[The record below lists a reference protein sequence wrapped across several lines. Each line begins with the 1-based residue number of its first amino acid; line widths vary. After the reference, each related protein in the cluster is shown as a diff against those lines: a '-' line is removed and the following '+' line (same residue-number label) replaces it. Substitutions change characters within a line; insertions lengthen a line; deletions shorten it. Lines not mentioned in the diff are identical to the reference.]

1 MKCNINDA
9 GANGPVAPA
18 DSIKM
23 IRVEEKKENKF
34 KGKNILVVGLAR
46 SGTGAA
52 NLLSELGARV
62 SITDK
67 KSPDLLEDRKKQ
79 LLPAVKFIEQDKAEG
94 IIDSVDIIVISPGVP
109 PYIPLL
115 VKANIK
121 GIPVIGELELAYQVM
136 KSAVSSQQSG
146 MGKALPRNFK
156 QTPAFI
162 GITGTNGKSTTTTL
176 VDLMLKEA
184 GHKTLLAGNIGNALT
199 EELLKTVE
207 TGFKPVSTCPDFIV
221 LEISSFQLETIEE
234 FRPNV
239 AAILNITPDH
249 LDRYD
254 SMEDYT
260 DAKARIIE
268 NQTPDDYLVLNADDA
283 EIKKVVS
290 DKSKVK
296 IEKPKIIYFSSMKKV
311 EGAYLKDGIIYF
323 NLPESVAGRLHAKS
337 LQIHADDIRIKGAH
351 NIENAMAASLM
362 ALVSGC
368 GPDAVRKVLKNF
380 PGLEHRLE
388 FAGDINGVRFIND
401 SKGTNVGAVAK
412 SLSDFENIILIMGGL
427 DKGSDFSVLGDL
439 IESKVKLLILIGAA
453 ADIIA
458 EAVGSR
464 TETRKVSGLEEA
476 VATAMSAASSGDIVM
491 LSPGC
496 ASFDMFKDFE
506 DRGRKFKNA
515 VKAFK
520 KMQLTGRQNEH

>member
-1 MKCNINDA
+1 MVHVLKEI
-9 GANGPVAPA
+9 
-18 DSIKM
+18 SIFKN
-23 IRVEEKKENKF
+23 KK
-34 KGKNILVVGLAR
+34 ILVVGLAK

-52 NLLSELGARV
+52 NLLAELGARV

-67 KSPDLLEDRKKQ
+67 KSPDMLGDQKKQ
-79 LLPAVKFIEQDKAEG
+79 LLPAVKFIEEDKAED
-94 IIDSVDIIVISPGVP
+94 IIDSMDMIVISPGVP
-109 PYIPLL
+109 LYVPLL

-121 GIPVIGELELAYQVM
+121 GIPVIGELELAYQVV
-136 KSAVSSQQSG
+136 KGLGNRVVPTQP
-146 MGKALPRNFK
+146 L
-156 QTPAFI
+156 TPFI

-199 EELLKTVE
+199 EELLKGVISEQGSADTKE
-207 TGFKPVSTCPDFIV
+207 KDLSPATSHLLPDFVV

-254 SMEDYT
+254 SMKDYA
-260 DAKARIIE
+260 DAKARIVE
-268 NQTPDDYLVLNADDA
+268 NQTSEDYLVLNADDP
-283 EIKKVVS
+283 EIMKVVCE
-290 DKSKVK
+290 KLKVK
-296 IEKPKIIYFSSMKKV
+296 SEKPKIIYFSRMFEV
-311 EGAYLKDGIIYF
+311 EGAYLKDGLVRF
-323 NLPESVAGRLHAKS
+323 NLPEFNIQPSSFS
-337 LQIHADDIRIKGAH
+337 LQPSTFKIKGVH

-368 GPDAVRKVLKNF
+368 GPGAVRKVLKKF
-380 PGLEHRLE
+380 PGLEHRVE
-388 FAGDINGVRFIND
+388 FVDDINGVRFIND

-412 SLSDFENIILIMGGL
+412 SLADFENIILIMGGL

-439 IESKVKLLILIGAA
+439 IKSKVKMLILIGAA
-453 ADIIA
+453 ADVIA
-458 EAVGSR
+458 EAIGSI
-464 TETRKVSGLEEA
+464 TETHRVSGLKEA
-476 VATAMSAASSGDIVM
+476 VALSMSKASSGDIVM

-506 DRGRKFKNA
+506 DRGRKFKEA
-515 VKAFK
+515 VKTLKNA
-520 KMQLTGRQNEH
+520 TAGRTK